1 MERKLHIQSP
11 ADRESR
17 YAERLRLAA
26 VLSLGIGIVH
36 LMLSPE
42 YLSQWWGYGFFFMLA
57 GLGQMTYG
65 LLLLVLPWFYDD
77 PASFL
82 RDDPP
87 VVRYLYVGGAL
98 GYLGVVALFVVTR
111 TLGVPA
117 GPQAGTIAPFSAA
130 GLATTLA
137 EVVLAGL
144 LLALARQARRFE
156 LAR

>member
-1 MERKLHIQSP
+1 MERKMRMQSTV
-11 ADRESR
+11 DRESR

-26 VLSLGIGIVH
+26 GLSLGIGIVH

-57 GLGQMTYG
+57 GLGQITYG
-65 LLLLVLPWFYDD
+65 LLLLVLPWFNDD

-98 GYLGVVALFVVTR
+98 GYLGVVALFV
-111 TLGVPA
+111 
-117 GPQAGTIAPFSAA
+117 
-130 GLATTLA
+130 ATMSMSSL
-137 EVVLAGL
+137 
-144 LLALARQARRFE
+144 
-156 LAR
+156 

>member
-1 MERKLHIQSP
+1 MERNMHIRSA

-26 VLSLGIGIVH
+26 ALSLGIGIVH

-98 GYLGVVALFVVTR
+98 GYLSVVALFIVTR
-111 TLGVPA
+111 TFGIPA
-117 GPQAGTIAPFSAA
+117 GPQAGTVAPFSVA
-130 GLATTLA
+130 GFATTLA
-137 EVVLAGL
+137 EVALAGL
-144 LLALARQARRFE
+144 LLTLARAARRFE
-156 LAR
+156 IAH